1 VLKID
6 ARCLDGCGLYHLHV
20 FALHCSMYT
29 NSYVN
34 LQQTAPEIII
44 IIIIFIQEIVHEVQM
59 IYIYSKTRH
68 MNLKKILK

>member
-1 VLKID
+1 
-6 ARCLDGCGLYHLHV
+6 
-20 FALHCSMYT
+20 MYT